1 MKYDVVKLT
10 ERKEIAAPSYLE
22 GLDLSMLNRGMS
34 IGFFPSFLDG
44 LEYRPWLPEFKNC
57 CVTLILDKVLEKAGT
72 TSGTILCCTGES
84 CPVEL
89 YMALGTL
96 EMQSSGITYVG
107 SFQHQ
112 EMDVMV
118 LNVDMGKAKKEIAVP
133 ESPFTGFKWYH
144 PEAPRYHTSVHYLPA
159 ESLGGRV
166 SLSFAVCG
174 EFNLYMYFV
183 KDGETALEGF
193 FSKGFCCK

>member
-10 ERKEIAAPSYLE
+10 ERKEIAAPSYLD
-22 GLDLSMLNRGMS
+22 GVDLSMLNRGMS

-133 ESPFTGFKWYH
+133 DAIYTGFKWYH
-144 PEAPRYHTSVHYLPA
+144 PEASRHLTPVHYLPA

>member
-1 MKYDVVKLT
+1 MKNNVVKLT
-10 ERKEIAAPSYLE
+10 ERKEIAAPSYLD
-22 GLDLSMLNRGMS
+22 GVDLFTLNREMHN
-34 IGFFPSFLDG
+34 GFFPSCYDG
-44 LEYRPWLPEFKNC
+44 LEYRLWLPEFKNC

-133 ESPFTGFKWYH
+133 ESLFTGFKWYH

-174 EFNLYMYFV
+174 EFNLFMYFV
-183 KDGETALEGF
+183 KGGETTLEGF

>member
-1 MKYDVVKLT
+1 MKYKDLKLT
-10 ERKEIAAPSYLE
+10 ERKEIAAPSYLD
-22 GLDLSMLNRGMS
+22 GVDLFTLNREMHTGY
-34 IGFFPSFLDG
+34 FPSCYDG

-133 ESPFTGFKWYH
+133 ESLFTGFKWYH

>member
-1 MKYDVVKLT
+1 MKNNVVKLT
-10 ERKEIAAPSYLE
+10 ERKEIAAPSYLD
-22 GLDLSMLNRGMS
+22 GVDLFTLNREMHN
-34 IGFFPSFLDG
+34 GFFPSCYDG

-57 CVTLILDKVLEKAGT
+57 CVTLILDKVLEKAGA
-72 TSGTILCCTGES
+72 TSGTILCCTNES
-84 CPVEL
+84 CPVEHD
-89 YMALGTL
+89 MALGTL

-107 SFQHQ
+107 SFHHQ

-118 LNVDMGKAKKEIAVP
+118 LNVEMDQAKKEIAVP
-133 ESPFTGFKWYH
+133 DDPFSGFKWYH
-144 PEAPRYHTSVHYLPA
+144 PEAPRHFAPVHYLPA

-174 EFNLYMYFV
+174 EFNLFMYFV
-183 KDGETALEGF
+183 KGGETTLEGF

>member
-1 MKYDVVKLT
+1 MKYKDLKLT
-10 ERKEIAAPSYLE
+10 ERKEIAAPSYLD
-22 GLDLSMLNRGMS
+22 GVDLSMLNRGMS

-44 LEYRPWLPEFKNC
+44 LEYRPWLPEFKNS
-57 CVTLILDKVLEKAGT
+57 CVTLILDKVLEKAGA
-72 TSGTILCCTGES
+72 TSGTILCCTGDS
-84 CPVEL
+84 CPVEHD
-89 YMALGTL
+89 MALGTL

-133 ESPFTGFKWYH
+133 ESLFTGFKWYH

>member
-1 MKYDVVKLT
+1 MEYDVVKLT
-10 ERKEIAAPSYLE
+10 GRKEIAVPSYLD
-22 GLDLSMLNRGMS
+22 GVDLYMPNREMYT
-34 IGFFPSFLDG
+34 GFFPSIRDG
-44 LEYRPWLPEFKNC
+44 LEYRPWLPEFKNV

-133 ESPFTGFKWYH
+133 ESLFTGFKWYH

>member
-1 MKYDVVKLT
+1 MKYNVLKLT
-10 ERKEIAAPSYLE
+10 ERKEIAAPSYLD
-22 GLDLSMLNRGMS
+22 GVDLSLLNREMHT
-34 IGFFPSFLDG
+34 GFFPSCYDG
-44 LEYRPWLPEFKNC
+44 LEYRPWLPEFKNS
-57 CVTLILDKVLEKAGT
+57 CVTLILDKVLEKAGA

-84 CPVEL
+84 CPVEHD
-89 YMALGTL
+89 MALGTL

-118 LNVDMGKAKKEIAVP
+118 LNVDMDKAKKEIAVP
-133 ESPFTGFKWYH
+133 DDVFTGFKWYH
-144 PEAPRYHTSVHYLPA
+144 PEAPRHLTPVHYLSA

-174 EFNLYMYFV
+174 EFTLYMYFV
-183 KDGETALEGF
+183 KGGETTLEGF